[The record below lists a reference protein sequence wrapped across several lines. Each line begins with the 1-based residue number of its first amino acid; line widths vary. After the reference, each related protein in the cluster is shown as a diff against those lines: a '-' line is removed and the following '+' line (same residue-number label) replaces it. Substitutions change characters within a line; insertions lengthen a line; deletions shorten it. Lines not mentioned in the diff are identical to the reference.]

1 MFEVMRQ
8 TGVGCRVMLA
18 SGARYDFGIEPG
30 FFVVGAKVNGEAV
43 FECALDDLHEEWL
56 LSLEFASFEEEVLVT

>member
-1 MFEVMRQ
+1 MRQ

-43 FECALDDLHEEWL
+43 FECALDDLHGRMVVV
-56 LSLEFASFEEEVLVT
+56 A